1 VARRPAA
8 WWQRTLGTTLGTT
21 LGIFLA
27 LLLAT
32 LLTGCGTEEVP
43 PPAAPQA
50 APKPAAI
57 PWQAAIGELD
67 TGIQGVH
74 CSAVLVARDLIVTAS
89 HCLFLATSPRP
100 AKPTQI
106 VFKPN
111 QGAGLALPPSR
122 GVRVAAMGAQLR
134 SGHITQDEVP
144 LDWALIQ
151 ISPPVQAV
159 PPIPVVSLSIDGMR
173 DRIRSGARL
182 VALGYG
188 DGAYDTQVEH
198 DDCRLVS
205 HQELGFR
212 PDDRWL
218 PLNCWIR
225 IGDSGG
231 GVLLVDRAGRPQMI
245 GILAGFT
252 TRAMKVP
259 GPMAFGTNAGNFAP
273 YVGMPM
279 AGVAPLPRG
288 LLAEL
293 GPPPLN

>member
-1 VARRPAA
+1 MDKRTSIGSMGAA
-8 WWQRTLGTTLGTT
+8 LCAVLTLCLSV
-21 LGIFLA
+21 
-27 LLLAT
+27 LLA
-32 LLTGCGTEEVP
+32 GCGTEETP

-50 APKPAAI
+50 APRPPAV
-57 PWQAAIGELD
+57 PWQAAVGELD

-74 CSAVLVARDLIVTAS
+74 CSAVLVARDMIVTAS

-106 VFKPN
+106 VFKPS
-111 QGAGLALPPSR
+111 QGMANGALPYAR
-122 GVRVAAMGAQLR
+122 GVAVKAMGAQIR
-134 SGHITQDEVP
+134 SGHITQDEVAQ
-144 LDWALIQ
+144 DWALIE
-151 ISPPVQAV
+151 ISPPVRAV
-159 PPIPVVSLSIDGMR
+159 SPIPVVSLTIEDMQA
-173 DRIRSGARL
+173 RIRSGARL

-188 DGAYDTQVEH
+188 DGAFDSQVEH

-231 GVLLVDRAGRPQMI
+231 GVLLIDKNGRPQMI

-252 TRAMKVP
+252 TKPMKVP

-273 YVGMPM
+273 YVGMPV
-279 AGVAPLPRG
+279 AGIALPSAD
-288 LLAEL
+288 LLAQL
-293 GPPPLN
+293 PAAPVN

>member
-1 VARRPAA
+1 MDEPRGRRMKRAGAA
-8 WWQRTLGTTLGTT
+8 LG
-21 LGIFLA
+21 A
-27 LLLAT
+27 LLAICAAGLLA
-32 LLTGCGTEEVP
+32 GCGTEETP
-43 PPAAPQA
+43 PPASPQA
-50 APKPAAI
+50 APSPASV
-57 PWQAAIGELD
+57 PWQAAVGELD

-100 AKPTQI
+100 TKPTQI

-111 QGAGLALPPSR
+111 QGAGPALPQSR
-122 GVRVAAMGAQLR
+122 GVAVKAMGAQVR
-134 SGHITQDEVP
+134 SGHISQDEVP

-151 ISPPVQAV
+151 ISPPIRAV
-159 PPIPVVSLSIDGMR
+159 APIPVVSLTIDGML
-173 DRIRSGARL
+173 DRIQSGAKL

-188 DGAYDTQVEH
+188 DGAYDTWVEH

-218 PLNCWIR
+218 PLSCWIR

-231 GVLLVDRAGRPQMI
+231 AVVLVDGGGRPLLVGVV
-245 GILAGFT
+245 AGFT
-252 TRAMKVP
+252 TKVMKVP

-273 YVGMPM
+273 YVGLPV
-279 AGVAPLPRG
+279 AGLAVPPELVA
-288 LLAEL
+288 AIASASEL
-293 GPPPLN
+293 TPGR